1 MKVSD
6 DLKDAYSSSG
16 GIVAISILVILVLFA
31 IFTSSGK
38 GGSIFNRTGG
48 TMEDIREQRMEQQ
61 ENQMESPR
69 NFTVKDGQNLVI
81 F

>member
-6 DLKDAYSSSG
+6 DLKDAYTSSG
-16 GIVAISILVILVLFA
+16 GIVAISILLILVLFA

-38 GGSIFNRTGG
+38 GGKVFNNTGAK
-48 TMEDIREQRMEQQ
+48 MEDIREQRMEQQ
-61 ENQMESPR
+61 ENQMENPR
-69 NFTVKDGQNLVI
+69 NFIVKDGQNLVV

>member
-6 DLKDAYSSSG
+6 DLKDAYKSSG
-16 GIVAISILVILVLFA
+16 GVLALSILIILVLFA

-38 GGSIFNRTGG
+38 GGNMFKKTGG
-48 TMEDIREQRMEQQ
+48 KMEDIREQQMELQ
-61 ENQMESPR
+61 ENQMENPR
-69 NFTVKDGQNLVI
+69 NFTVKDGQNLVV